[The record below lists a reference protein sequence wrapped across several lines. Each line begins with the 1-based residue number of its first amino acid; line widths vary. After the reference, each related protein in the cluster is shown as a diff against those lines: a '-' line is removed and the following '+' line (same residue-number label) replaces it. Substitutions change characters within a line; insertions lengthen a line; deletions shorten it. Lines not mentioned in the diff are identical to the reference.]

1 MEAHSKHGWAH
12 MTKPR
17 ISARVFHSHRFLLDC
32 YARVYGEASSNHLYL
47 SPRGNRA
54 QGCLAHLGGEHR
66 AEMMGTGAPLLPLLP
81 RAVPTPGRL
90 GSPQDSS

>member
-47 SPRGNRA
+47 IQEA
-54 QGCLAHLGGEHR
+54 
-66 AEMMGTGAPLLPLLP
+66 TGPKAAWLTLE
-81 RAVPTPGRL
+81 
-90 GSPQDSS
+90 GSTGLR